1 MACVDSFIRH
11 CTYIYPINL
20 DRNRIS
26 TRGKCRGISNAYYD
40 DSGENFTPRRFTK
53 LKRSQDDDRSER
65 LYEIN
70 SRDAM
75 LIRLIKRL
83 TNTLLSRCVQQKT
96 FECRMPCRRAFVTR
110 TAITKRSPTL
120 LNLLNLL
127 LSRFNARRNAHRR
140 KLKVQT
146 ALTAG
151 SCRTYQ
157 RSATPVYTVDTLPL
171 ICLTMNE
178 GKRVRAWLAFP

>member
-1 MACVDSFIRH
+1 MKPGH
-11 CTYIYPINL
+11 
-20 DRNRIS
+20 
-26 TRGKCRGISNAYYD
+26 
-40 DSGENFTPRRFTK
+40 
-53 LKRSQDDDRSER
+53 DDRSER

-70 SRDAM
+70 SRNAM

-96 FECRMPCRRAFVTR
+96 FERRMPCRRAFVTH

-146 ALTAG
+146 TLTAG
-151 SCRTYQ
+151 SCRTT
-157 RSATPVYTVDTLPL
+157 SAAQHRLQSRHTLPL